1 MIIKP
6 ATILNVSEFCK
17 RTWPKYDAAA
27 PKIIK
32 TKEKPKENNIRGV
45 RFIFFLSSNSFKDA
59 PETKEIYPIMC
70 PFCGHQFEDEEIT
83 EYGEED
89 EDDWD

>member
-1 MIIKP
+1 
-6 ATILNVSEFCK
+6 
-17 RTWPKYDAAA
+17 
-27 PKIIK
+27 
-32 TKEKPKENNIRGV
+32 
-45 RFIFFLSSNSFKDA
+45 
-59 PETKEIYPIMC
+59 MC